1 MNSKRSLVT
10 AAVIVLAAILLTTS
24 WSVVTGQ
31 SGDPDEVDPPGIW
44 TGRQTRGPAGEEQ
57 MAWVEVIGEEKNGMS
72 TVVMKLPNPDPA
84 LFGMFPNATTRT
96 DSVGTWLRTGPNT
109 WDYTYIGYG
118 TTGTHD
124 PGYGDVVWMLV
135 YRGTAT
141 AIDANTIV
149 ATGRAEVYSGRDDPE
164 HPLFGPIHDQDTDP
178 RDGFPDADEAPLF
191 SADFEVTEM
200 RMPML
205 PVPDGSL

>member
-1 MNSKRSLVT
+1 
-10 AAVIVLAAILLTTS
+10 
-24 WSVVTGQ
+24 
-31 SGDPDEVDPPGIW
+31 
-44 TGRQTRGPAGEEQ
+44 

-72 TVVMKLPNPDPA
+72 TVVMKVLNPDPV
-84 LFGMFPNATTRT
+84 LFGMFPDVTTRT

-118 TTGTHD
+118 TTGTHE

-141 AIDANTIV
+141 ATDADTIV
-149 ATGRAEVYSGRDDPE
+149 ATGRAEVYSGRDDAS
-164 HPLFGPIHDQDTDP
+164 HPMFGALHDQDTNP
-178 RDGFPDADEAPLF
+178 RDGFPDADEVPIF
-191 SADFEVTEM
+191 STDYEVPEM

-205 PVPDGSL
+205 PVPDESL